1 MTHGESRRRSE
12 APGYAIRLDW
22 HEGNQLYLADWDR
35 KPDRHVTPFPAAARW
50 FATLAE
56 ATSTARLLDMIS
68 GEKWIATTIP
78 ADARPCRCKA
88 EASGYLQRIGP
99 EPAGTCDR
107 CGDKQPMPEITMCTR
122 YVTRDGRRR
131 KCLGNFVPPP
141 ADVQHA
147 YPSTELCPNCGN
159 EHTAKVA
166 DSLRCFRCGNAWPSE
181 RHSIVESIDEL
192 AKFYQT
198 ADWPTYEVGP
208 EDDGL
213 TDEQVSMA
221 ARAAAQTVFPELDDD
236 ALDAIEA
243 EIKAEMRNVGG
254 VFVP

>member
-56 ATSTARLLDMIS
+56 ATSAARLLDMIS

-88 EASGYLQRIGP
+88 ATTG
-99 EPAGTCDR
+99 
-107 CGDKQPMPEITMCTR
+107 
-122 YVTRDGRRR
+122 
-131 KCLGNFVPPP
+131 
-141 ADVQHA
+141 H
-147 YPSTELCPNCGN
+147 
-159 EHTAKVA
+159 
-166 DSLRCFRCGNAWPSE
+166 
-181 RHSIVESIDEL
+181 
-192 AKFYQT
+192 
-198 ADWPTYEVGP
+198 DWATYEFGP

-213 TDEQVSMA
+213 TDEEAFMA
-221 ARAAAQTVFPELDDD
+221 AHAAVDAIFPELDDD
-236 ALDAIEA
+236 DADMVA
-243 EIKAEMRNVGG
+243 ASLTHPGARPTVAG
-254 VFVP
+254 VVAP